1 MLHAFVLL
9 KANTGLRVGE
19 IKQLVWGD
27 IEIKP
32 NSAGEELRQVSVRKE
47 ISKTRRE
54 RRAIAQTKHIIS
66 VIRSFRDL
74 CEKTAPNDLVFF
86 NEYRGQRDAVDL
98 SVAFKKFLERVD
110 YEGREGGLRYSQNGK
125 ARTLYSLRHWY
136 AISRLKQGMILC
148 FATTWNWRQST
159 RNHYQDTSAAML
171 LRRSNEH
178 SSAGEATKS
187 CW

>member
-1 MLHAFVLL
+1 MNLYNFANCKGKFANDRVHQLHLFQRRMLHAFVLL

-32 NSAGEELRQVSVRKE
+32 NSAGEELLQVSVRKE

-74 CEKTAPNDLVFF
+74 CEKTAPNDLVFL
-86 NEYRGQRDAVDL
+86 Q
-98 SVAFKKFLERVD
+98 
-110 YEGREGGLRYSQNGK
+110 
-125 ARTLYSLRHWY
+125 
-136 AISRLKQGMILC
+136 
-148 FATTWNWRQST
+148 
-159 RNHYQDTSAAML
+159 
-171 LRRSNEH
+171 
-178 SSAGEATKS
+178 
-187 CW
+187 